1 MIVVGAVPVSLMAAM
16 VVASRE
22 LKHSATQ
29 RLRRLRHTLVG
40 SRLENTERD
49 DAGVWLT

>member
-1 MIVVGAVPVSLMAAM
+1 MIVVGAVPVSLMVAM

-29 RLRRLRHTLVG
+29 
-40 SRLENTERD
+40 
-49 DAGVWLT
+49 